1 MQIITTI
8 LVSIATVLATSIISY
23 FFNNF
28 KSRKERIDDLLHKSL
43 QLYKFLYFN
52 ICIDFDIEQN
62 WQHYASLINLFY
74 EKTIQSREAYILI
87 SAVTRVNIERIHKD
101 YKTIKENCKIKNIKK
116 LKNRIKKLD
125 RQISTDFL
133 NIQTQLGYPTQKYK
147 YYISISLL
155 YLSVAT
161 PTFLIVYFN
170 ELNSLISNDSYFAVI
185 IFIIAIIELLSIWSL
200 KKYFFDYLTLY
211 M

>member
-1 MQIITTI
+1 M
-8 LVSIATVLATSIISY
+8 
-23 FFNNF
+23 
-28 KSRKERIDDLLHKSL
+28 
-43 QLYKFLYFN
+43 
-52 ICIDFDIEQN
+52 
-62 WQHYASLINLFY
+62 
-74 EKTIQSREAYILI
+74 
-87 SAVTRVNIERIHKD
+87 NIERIHKD
-101 YKTIKENCKIKNIKK
+101 YKTIKENCKINNIKK

>member
-62 WQHYASLINLFY
+62 WQHYAPLINLFY

>member
-1 MQIITTI
+1 M
-8 LVSIATVLATSIISY
+8 
-23 FFNNF
+23 
-28 KSRKERIDDLLHKSL
+28 
-43 QLYKFLYFN
+43 
-52 ICIDFDIEQN
+52 
-62 WQHYASLINLFY
+62 
-74 EKTIQSREAYILI
+74 I